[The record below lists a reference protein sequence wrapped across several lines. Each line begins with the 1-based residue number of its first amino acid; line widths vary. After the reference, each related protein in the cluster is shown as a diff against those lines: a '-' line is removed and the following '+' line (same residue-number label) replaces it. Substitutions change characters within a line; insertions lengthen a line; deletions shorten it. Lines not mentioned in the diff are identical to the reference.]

1 MRRLFLALVGAVAL
15 ARSATAMEVGA
26 VALSNPFDGTHHES
40 TGSLFYRDGSN
51 SLTVRIYN
59 FYNDEERFK
68 TIIAECA
75 TWFYGVFRWRDQLR
89 RGVTT
94 VDRELSQGVRTQRR
108 DFRTIYH
115 NWGLN
120 GYVRTVAEKTT
131 VNAAI
136 DVGMLVGPVTAAA
149 AIALR
154 PGPLCDIV
162 GMGPEY
168 CTVALS
174 FAGVVAKCSGLIT
187 LDLTPL
193 NMPACHWGY
202 FMILAAL
209 LGLYAFT
216 TGWRPWRNK
225 LGLFVVMMV
234 TRILLAY
241 FMGVVVADF
250 QFLQGLS
257 NFVYPDLETP
267 ISTTTTRIPTCRR
280 PRPATASISA
290 TRRSSREPLTN
301 LP

>member
-15 ARSATAMEVGA
+15 ARSATAMEVSDW
-26 VALSNPFDGTHHES
+26 ALSNPFDGTHHAS
-40 TGSLFYRDGSN
+40 TGSLFYRDGRN
-51 SLTVRIYN
+51 SLTERIYAHFN
-59 FYNDEERFK
+59 NEERFK
-68 TIIAECA
+68 MIIAECT
-75 TWFYGVFRWRDQLR
+75 TWFYSVMRWKDQLR

-94 VDRELSQGVRTQRR
+94 VAREHSQGVATQRR
-108 DFRTIYH
+108 DFRTIFH

-120 GYVRTVAEKTT
+120 GYRRTEAEITT

-154 PGPLCDIV
+154 PGPLCDKV

-202 FMILAAL
+202 FMMLAAM
-209 LGLYAFT
+209 LGLYAYT
-216 TGWRPWRNK
+216 TGWRPLRNK

-250 QFLQGLS
+250 QFMQRLS
-257 NFVYPDLETP
+257 SFVHRQRLEVP
-267 ISTTTTRIPTCRR
+267 LASCIS
-280 PRPATASISA
+280 
-290 TRRSSREPLTN
+290 
-301 LP
+301 

>member
-1 MRRLFLALVGAVAL
+1 MRRLFLALVGAVTL
-15 ARSATAMEVGA
+15 ARSATAMEVSDWL
-26 VALSNPFDGTHHES
+26 LSNPFDGTGHKS
-40 TGSLFYRDGSN
+40 TGSLFYGDERDGCN

-59 FYNDEERFK
+59 FYNNEERFK
-68 TIIAECA
+68 KIIAACT
-75 TWFYGVFRWRDQLR
+75 TWYYGVPRWADQLR

-94 VDRELSQGVRTQRR
+94 LHRELSQGVMTQCR

-120 GYVRTVAEKTT
+120 NYRRTVAEKTT

-136 DVGMLVGPVTAAA
+136 DVGMLMGPVTAAA

-154 PGPLCDIV
+154 PGPLCDTV

-202 FMILAAL
+202 FTILAAL
-209 LGLYAFT
+209 LGLYAYT
-216 TGWRPWRNK
+216 MGWQPLRNE

-250 QFLQGLS
+250 QLLQGLS
-257 NFVYPDLETP
+257 VFVHRQRLEVP
-267 ISTTTTRIPTCRR
+267 LASCIS
-280 PRPATASISA
+280 
-290 TRRSSREPLTN
+290 
-301 LP
+301 

>member
-15 ARSATAMEVGA
+15 ARSATAMEDSDWL
-26 VALSNPFDGTHHES
+26 LSNPFDGTGHKS
-40 TGSLFYRDGSN
+40 TGSLFYGDERDGRN
-51 SLTVRIYN
+51 SLVVRIYN
-59 FYNDEERFK
+59 FYNNEERFK
-68 TIIAECA
+68 TIIAEYT
-75 TWFYGVFRWRDQLR
+75 TWFYSVARWKDQLL

-94 VDRELSQGVRTQRR
+94 VARELSQGVMTQRR
-108 DFRTIYH
+108 DFRTIFH

-131 VNAAI
+131 VNTAI
-136 DVGMLVGPVTAAA
+136 DVGILVGPVTAAA

-154 PGPLCDIV
+154 PGPLCDCV

-174 FAGVVAKCSGLIT
+174 YAGVVATCSGLIT

-193 NMPACHWGY
+193 NMPACFWGY
-202 FMILAAL
+202 FTILAAL
-209 LGLYAFT
+209 LGLYAYT
-216 TGWRPWRNK
+216 KGWQPWRNK

-250 QFLQGLS
+250 QLLQGLS
-257 NFVYPDLETP
+257 VFVHRQRLEVP
-267 ISTTTTRIPTCRR
+267 LASCIS
-280 PRPATASISA
+280 
-290 TRRSSREPLTN
+290 
-301 LP
+301 

>member
-15 ARSATAMEVGA
+15 ARSATAMEVDA
-26 VALSNPFDGTHHES
+26 WALSNPFDGTHHES
-40 TGSLFYRDGSN
+40 TGTLFYRDGRN
-51 SLTVRIYN
+51 SLVVRIYN
-59 FYNDEERFK
+59 FYNNEERFK
-68 TIIAECA
+68 TIIAEST
-75 TWFYGVFRWRDQLR
+75 TWFYSVARWKDQLL

-94 VDRELSQGVRTQRR
+94 VARELSQGVMTQRR
-108 DFRTIYH
+108 DFRTIFH

-136 DVGMLVGPVTAAA
+136 DVGMLMGPVTAAA

-154 PGPLCDIV
+154 PGPLCDKV
-162 GMGPEY
+162 GLGPEY
-168 CTVALS
+168 CTAALS
-174 FAGVVAKCSGLIT
+174 YAGVVATCSGLIT

-202 FMILAAL
+202 FTILAAL
-209 LGLYAFT
+209 LGLYAYT
-216 TGWRPWRNK
+216 KGWQPWRNK

-250 QFLQGLS
+250 QLLQGLS
-257 NFVYPDLETP
+257 VFVHRQRLEVP
-267 ISTTTTRIPTCRR
+267 LASCIS
-280 PRPATASISA
+280 
-290 TRRSSREPLTN
+290 
-301 LP
+301 